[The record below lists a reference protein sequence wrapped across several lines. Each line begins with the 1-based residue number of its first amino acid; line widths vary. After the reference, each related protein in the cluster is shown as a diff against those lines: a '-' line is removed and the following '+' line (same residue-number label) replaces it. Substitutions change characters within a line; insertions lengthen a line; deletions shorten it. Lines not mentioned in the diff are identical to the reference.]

1 MLGAEDQSR
10 RAHPVDQEDDD
21 GRQYA
26 EESPLLLRIPSD
38 EESSPGAYP
47 RPGGGGASPTVFN
60 VTVAASVIILISD
73 VVASV
78 PMTPRLVIFED
89 IICRNYYDAWGGGGS
104 GDSRMGDCKVEPVQ
118 AELAVINGWKETFD
132 TIPGVL
138 VSIPYGALANHI
150 GRTNVLMLA
159 LFGSLLS
166 ECWLAM
172 VCWFPQKL
180 PLRALWFS
188 GAFQLIGG
196 GGATLMAMCYTMIA
210 DMCTP
215 QQSQRLILCQN
226 ALGLTEGFL
235 VRLVQNR
242 TAAFSYV
249 QAAVLVS
256 EIISIPL
263 GSAFASTNPWIPIL
277 GSVGIL
283 AATLIVVL
291 LFLGRYFP
299 SSAPEY
305 QSICGKDDRDDD
317 DTCSNPAI
325 DSAATSLQKPA
336 VSTLANASFGHWVS
350 RDVLLML
357 VAFFCCQLSRQ
368 FSSVLLQFSSFK
380 FSWDY
385 AKASYLLPLRAGI
398 NLVVLFWVIPHLLR
412 FFTKQRGL
420 IQWQADKYVTL
431 LSGVCLAIGSILIF
445 LSANPLELVFGQTFI
460 ALGFS
465 FTVTARSFLTAM
477 VEPRFMSLLYSGV
490 TSVTYAG
497 LIVGGPVFSTAF
509 QWGLK
514 LGGIWIGLP
523 FLVAAVLFT
532 VAFLTTLAATVTG

>member
-1 MLGAEDQSR
+1 MLGAEDRPR
-10 RAHPVDQEDDD
+10 RARPVDEGDDDDDD
-21 GRQYA
+21 GQNA
-26 EESPLLLRIPSD
+26 EESPLLRMPGQAASPSD
-38 EESSPGAYP
+38 EESGPDGAYS
-47 RPGGGGASPTVFN
+47 RPDASPTFFE
-60 VTVAASVIILISD
+60 VTIAASILILILD
-73 VVASV
+73 VIASV
-78 PMTPRLVIFED
+78 PMTPRLVVFED
-89 IICRNYYDAWGGGGS
+89 IICRNYYDAWGS
-104 GDSRMGDCKVEPVQ
+104 DDSRMGDCKVEPVQ

-172 VCWFPQKL
+172 VCWLPQTL
-180 PLRALWFS
+180 PLRTLWFS

-196 GGATLMAMCYTMIA
+196 GGATVISMCYTMIA

-215 QQSQRLILCQN
+215 QQS
-226 ALGLTEGFL
+226 LGTM
-235 VRLVQNR
+235 
-242 TAAFSYV
+242 
-249 QAAVLVS
+249 
-256 EIISIPL
+256 
-263 GSAFASTNPWIPIL
+263 
-277 GSVGIL
+277 
-283 AATLIVVL
+283 AATLIAVL
-291 LFLGRYFP
+291 LFLGRYFH
-299 SSAPEY
+299 SSPPEY
-305 QSICGKDDRDDD
+305 QSISGKDYHDDG
-317 DTCSNPAI
+317 DTCSNPVH
-325 DSAATSLQKPA
+325 DSTATNRQKSA
-336 VSTLANASFGHWVS
+336 VSTSVNAWGRWLSK
-350 RDVLLML
+350 DVLLML

-385 AKASYLLPLRAGI
+385 AKASYLLPLRAGV
-398 NLVVLFWVIPHLLR
+398 NLVVLFWVIPHLVR
-412 FFTKQRGL
+412 FLTKQRGL
-420 IQWQADKYVTL
+420 VQWQADKYVTL
-431 LSGVCLAIGSILIF
+431 ISGVCLAIGSMLIF
-445 LSANPLELVFGQTFI
+445 LSANPPGLVLGQSFI

-532 VAFLTTLAATVTG
+532 IATLTTFAATVTW

>member
-1 MLGAEDQSR
+1 MLGTEDR
-10 RAHPVDQEDDD
+10 LRLADQEDEVDDDD
-21 GRQYA
+21 GQYA
-26 EESPLLLRIPSD
+26 EESPLLRIPGQTWPSD
-38 EESSPGAYP
+38 EESRPDAYS
-47 RPGGGGASPTVFN
+47 RPGGASPTVFK
-60 VTVAASVIILISD
+60 VTVAVSVIILISD

-89 IICRNYYDAWGGGGS
+89 ILCRNYYDAWGGS
-104 GDSRMGDCKVEPVQ
+104 GDSRLGDCKVEPVQ

-150 GRTNVLMLA
+150 GRTNVLVLA

-166 ECWLAM
+166 ECWLAI
-172 VCWFPQKL
+172 VCWLPQKL

-188 GAFQLIGG
+188 GVFQLIGG
-196 GGATLMAMCYTMIA
+196 GGATVMAMCYTMIA

-215 QQSQRLILCQN
+215 QQS
-226 ALGLTEGFL
+226 
-235 VRLVQNR
+235 
-242 TAAFSYV
+242 
-249 QAAVLVS
+249 VS
-256 EIISIPL
+256 
-263 GSAFASTNPWIPIL
+263 
-277 GSVGIL
+277 IL
-283 AATLIVVL
+283 AATLVVVL
-291 LFLGRYFP
+291 LFFGRYFSASP
-299 SSAPEY
+299 SEY
-305 QSICGKDDRDDD
+305 EAICGGKDHHDDGNVS
-317 DTCSNPAI
+317 SNPI
-325 DSAATSLQKPA
+325 IESVAATNLQKPA
-336 VSTLANASFGHWVS
+336 SASTSVNAVGHWLS

-398 NLVVLFWVIPHLLR
+398 NLVVLFWVIPHLVR

-420 IQWQADKYVTL
+420 VQWQADKYVTL
-431 LSGVCLAIGSILIF
+431 ISGVCLAVGSVLIF
-445 LSANPLELVFGQTFI
+445 LSSNPLGLVLGQTFI

-497 LIVGGPVFSTAF
+497 LIVGGPVFSTALK
-509 QWGLK
+509 WGLK

-532 VAFLTTLAATVTG
+532 VATLTTLAATVTG

>member
-1 MLGAEDQSR
+1 MLGTEDR
-10 RAHPVDQEDDD
+10 LRLADQEDEVDDDDDD
-21 GRQYA
+21 GQYA
-26 EESPLLLRIPSD
+26 EGSPLLRIPGQTLPSD
-38 EESSPGAYP
+38 EESSSGAYS
-47 RPGGGGASPTVFN
+47 RPGSASPTVFK
-60 VTVAASVIILISD
+60 VTVAVSVIILISD

-89 IICRNYYDAWGGGGS
+89 IICRNYYDGWGGSS
-104 GDSRMGDCKVEPVQ
+104 GDSRLGDCKVEPVQ

-150 GRTNVLMLA
+150 GRTNVLVLA

-166 ECWLAM
+166 ECWLAL
-172 VCWFPQKL
+172 VCWLPQKL

-188 GAFQLIGG
+188 GVFQLIGG
-196 GGATLMAMCYTMIA
+196 GGATVMAMCFTMIA

-215 QQSQRLILCQN
+215 QQ
-226 ALGLTEGFL
+226 
-235 VRLVQNR
+235 R
-242 TAAFSYV
+242 TTSFSYI
-249 QAAVLVS
+249 QAAVLMS

-263 GSAFASTNPWIPIL
+263 GSAFVSTNPWIPIL

-283 AATLIVVL
+283 AATLVVVL

-299 SSAPEY
+299 SSPPNYEPK
-305 QSICGKDDRDDD
+305 CGKDHHDDEHVS
-317 DTCSNPAI
+317 SNPVM
-325 DSAATSLQKPA
+325 DSAAASLQKQAMSTTSVNA
-336 VSTLANASFGHWVS
+336 VGHWLS

-398 NLVVLFWVIPHLLR
+398 NLVVLFWVIPHLVR

-420 IQWQADKYVTL
+420 VQWQADKYVTL
-431 LSGVCLAIGSILIF
+431 ISGVCLAVGSVLIF
-445 LSANPLELVFGQTFI
+445 LSADPLGLVLGQTLI

-497 LIVGGPVFSTAF
+497 LIVGGPVFSTVF
-509 QWGLK
+509 EWGLK
-514 LGGIWIGLP
+514 LGGIWVGLP

-532 VAFLTTLAATVTG
+532 VATLTTLAATVTG

>member
-10 RAHPVDQEDDD
+10 RAHPVEDDDDD

-26 EESPLLLRIPSD
+26 EESPLLLRIPGQEASPPSD

-47 RPGGGGASPTVFN
+47 RRPGGGASLTVFK

-73 VVASV
+73 VVATV

-89 IICRNYYDAWGGGGS
+89 IICRNYYDAWGGGRGGGS

-166 ECWLAM
+166 ECWLAI
-172 VCWFPQKL
+172 VCWFPQTL

-215 QQSQRLILCQN
+215 QQ
-226 ALGLTEGFL
+226 
-235 VRLVQNR
+235 R

-249 QAAVLVS
+249 QAAILVS

-277 GSVGIL
+277 GSVAIL
-283 AATLIVVL
+283 AATLILVL

-299 SSAPEY
+299 SSPPKHE
-305 QSICGKDDRDDD
+305 SICRGGKDNHDDD
-317 DTCSNPAI
+317 DASSNPAI
-325 DSAATSLQKPA
+325 DSAAASLQKPTD
-336 VSTLANASFGHWVS
+336 STLANASFGHWLS

-431 LSGVCLAIGSILIF
+431 LSGVCLAIGSVLIF

>member
-1 MLGAEDQSR
+1 MLGAADRSR
-10 RAHPVDQEDDD
+10 RSHPVDQEDD
-21 GRQYA
+21 GQEYA
-26 EESPLLLRIPSD
+26 EESPLLRIPGQASPRPSD
-38 EESSPGAYP
+38 EESSRPGAYP
-47 RPGGGGASPTVFN
+47 RPGGGHASPTVFN
-60 VTVAASVIILISD
+60 VTVAASVIILICD

-78 PMTPRLVIFED
+78 PMTPRLVVFED
-89 IICRNYYDAWGGGGS
+89 IICRNYYNAWGGGGS
-104 GDSRMGDCKVEPVQ
+104 GDSRMGDCKIEPVQ

-150 GRTNVLMLA
+150 GRTNVLLLA

-166 ECWLAM
+166 ECWLAI
-172 VCWFPQKL
+172 VCWLPQKL

-188 GAFQLIGG
+188 GVFQLIGG
-196 GGATLMAMCYTMIA
+196 GAATVMAMSFTMIA

-215 QQSQRLILCQN
+215 QQ
-226 ALGLTEGFL
+226 
-235 VRLVQNR
+235 R
-242 TAAFSYV
+242 TTAFSYV
-249 QAAVLVS
+249 QAAILVS

-283 AATLIVVL
+283 AATLILVL

-299 SSAPEY
+299 SSPPKYE
-305 QSICGKDDRDDD
+305 STCGGKDHHDDD
-317 DTCSNPAI
+317 DASSNPSI

-336 VSTLANASFGHWVS
+336 ASTLANASFGHWLS

-398 NLVVLFWVIPHLLR
+398 NLVVLFWVIPHLVR

-420 IQWQADKYVTL
+420 VQWQADKYVTL
-431 LSGVCLAIGSILIF
+431 LSGVCLAIGSVLIF

-490 TSVTYAG
+490 TSVSYAG

-514 LGGIWIGLP
+514 LGGTWIGMP

-532 VAFLTTLAATVTG
+532 VATLTTLAATVTGS

>member
-1 MLGAEDQSR
+1 MLATEDR
-10 RAHPVDQEDDD
+10 LRLADQEDEVDDDD
-21 GRQYA
+21 GQYA
-26 EESPLLLRIPSD
+26 EESPLLRIPGQTWPSD
-38 EESSPGAYP
+38 EESSSGAYS
-47 RPGGGGASPTVFN
+47 RPGGSLPTVFK
-60 VTVAASVIILISD
+60 VTVAVSVIILISD

-89 IICRNYYDAWGGGGS
+89 IICRNYYDAWGGS
-104 GDSRMGDCKVEPVQ
+104 GDSRLGDCKVEPVQ

-150 GRTNVLMLA
+150 GRTNVLVLA

-166 ECWLAM
+166 ESWLAL
-172 VCWFPQKL
+172 VSTTTSPGWLPQQL

-188 GAFQLIGG
+188 GIFQLIGG
-196 GGATLMAMCYTMIA
+196 GGATVMAMCFTMIA

-215 QQSQRLILCQN
+215 QQ
-226 ALGLTEGFL
+226 
-235 VRLVQNR
+235 R
-242 TAAFSYV
+242 TTSFSYI
-249 QAAVLVS
+249 QAAVLMS

-263 GSAFASTNPWIPIL
+263 GSAFVSTNPWIPIL

-283 AATLIVVL
+283 AATLVIVL

-299 SSAPEY
+299 SSPPKYE
-305 QSICGKDDRDDD
+305 SICGKDHDDD
-317 DTCSNPAI
+317 GNVSSNPVI
-325 DSAATSLQKPA
+325 ESVAATNLQKPA
-336 VSTLANASFGHWVS
+336 SASTSVNAVGHWLS

-380 FSWDY
+380 FSWNY
-385 AKASYLLPLRAGI
+385 AKVLSIPTTPALSRASYLLPLRAGI
-398 NLVVLFWVIPHLLR
+398 NLVVLFWVIPYLVR

-420 IQWQADKYVTL
+420 FQWQADKYVTL
-431 LSGVCLAIGSILIF
+431 ISGVCLAIGSVLIF
-445 LSANPLELVFGQTFI
+445 LSADPLGLVLGQTFI

-497 LIVGGPVFSTAF
+497 LIVGGPVFSTALK
-509 QWGLK
+509 WGLK

-532 VAFLTTLAATVTG
+532 VATLTTLAATVTG

>member
-1 MLGAEDQSR
+1 MLGTEDR
-10 RAHPVDQEDDD
+10 LRLADQEDEVDDDD
-21 GRQYA
+21 GQYA
-26 EESPLLLRIPSD
+26 EESPLLRIPGQTWPSD
-38 EESSPGAYP
+38 EESRPDAYS
-47 RPGGGGASPTVFN
+47 RPGGASPTVFK
-60 VTVAASVIILISD
+60 VTVAVSVIILISD

-89 IICRNYYDAWGGGGS
+89 ILCRNYY
-104 GDSRMGDCKVEPVQ
+104 
-118 AELAVINGWKETFD
+118 ETFD

-150 GRTNVLMLA
+150 GRTNVLVLA

-166 ECWLAM
+166 ECWLAI
-172 VCWFPQKL
+172 VCWLPQQL

-188 GAFQLIGG
+188 GVFQLIGG
-196 GGATLMAMCYTMIA
+196 GGATVMAMCYTMIA

-215 QQSQRLILCQN
+215 QQ
-226 ALGLTEGFL
+226 
-235 VRLVQNR
+235 R
-242 TAAFSYV
+242 TTSFSYI

-263 GSAFASTNPWIPIL
+263 GSAFVSTNPWIPIL

-283 AATLIVVL
+283 AATLVIVL

-299 SSAPEY
+299 SSPPKYE
-305 QSICGKDDRDDD
+305 SICGGDHHDDGNVS
-317 DTCSNPAI
+317 SNPI
-325 DSAATSLQKPA
+325 IQSVAATNLQKPA
-336 VSTLANASFGHWVS
+336 SASTSVNGHWLS

-380 FSWDY
+380 FSWNY

-398 NLVVLFWVIPHLLR
+398 NLVVLFWVIPHLVR

-420 IQWQADKYVTL
+420 VQWQADKYVTL
-431 LSGVCLAIGSILIF
+431 ISGVCLAVGSVLIF
-445 LSANPLELVFGQTFI
+445 LSSNPLGLVLGQTFI

-477 VEPRFMSLLYSGV
+477 VEPRFLSLLYSGV

-497 LIVGGPVFSTAF
+497 LIVGGPVFSTALK
-509 QWGLK
+509 WGLK

-532 VAFLTTLAATVTG
+532 VATLTTLAATVTG

>member
-1 MLGAEDQSR
+1 MLGTEDR
-10 RAHPVDQEDDD
+10 LRLADQEDEVDDDDDD
-21 GRQYA
+21 GQYA
-26 EESPLLLRIPSD
+26 EESPLLRIPGQTWPSD
-38 EESSPGAYP
+38 EESSSGAYS
-47 RPGGGGASPTVFN
+47 RPGGSLPTVFK
-60 VTVAASVIILISD
+60 VTVAVSVIILISD

-89 IICRNYYDAWGGGGS
+89 IICRNYYDAWGGN
-104 GDSRMGDCKVEPVQ
+104 GDSRLGDCKVEPVQ

-150 GRTNVLMLA
+150 GRTNVLVLA

-166 ECWLAM
+166 ECWLAL
-172 VCWFPQKL
+172 VCWLPQKL

-188 GAFQLIGG
+188 GVFQLIGG
-196 GGATLMAMCYTMIA
+196 GGATVMAMCFTMIA

-215 QQSQRLILCQN
+215 QQS
-226 ALGLTEGFL
+226 
-235 VRLVQNR
+235 
-242 TAAFSYV
+242 
-249 QAAVLVS
+249 
-256 EIISIPL
+256 
-263 GSAFASTNPWIPIL
+263 
-277 GSVGIL
+277 VGIL
-283 AATLIVVL
+283 AATLVIVL

-299 SSAPEY
+299 SSPPKYEV
-305 QSICGKDDRDDD
+305 ICGGKDHHDDGNVS
-317 DTCSNPAI
+317 SNPVI
-325 DSAATSLQKPA
+325 ESVAATNLQKPA
-336 VSTLANASFGHWVS
+336 SASTSVNAVGHWLS

-385 AKASYLLPLRAGI
+385 AKASYLLPLRDGI
-398 NLVVLFWVIPHLLR
+398 NLVVLFWVIPHLVR

-420 IQWQADKYVTL
+420 VQWQADKYVTL
-431 LSGVCLAIGSILIF
+431 ISGVCLAVGSVLIF
-445 LSANPLELVFGQTFI
+445 LSADPLGLVLGQTLI

-497 LIVGGPVFSTAF
+497 LIVGGPVFSTVF
-509 QWGLK
+509 EWGLK

-532 VAFLTTLAATVTG
+532 VATLTTLAATVTG